1 MIVYVVEEPRE
12 SCWGYYCEDTEV
24 VGVYESKKKALAKVK
39 EMEKI
44 NKLVNNAYISH
55 DELLLIKEELRLAN
69 LLKNIKNIAHL
80 RQELVV

>member
-1 MIVYVVEEPRE
+1 MIVYVVEEIGE

-44 NKLVNNAYISH
+44 NKYRAYYITTY
-55 DELLLIKEELRLAN
+55 DTETGGIIN
-69 LLKNIKNIAHL
+69 D
-80 RQELVV
+80 

>member
-1 MIVYVVEEPRE
+1 MIVYVVEETGE

-44 NKLVNNAYISH
+44 NKYSDYDITTYDTETGVVVH
-55 DELLLIKEELRLAN
+55 D
-69 LLKNIKNIAHL
+69 
-80 RQELVV
+80 

>member
-1 MIVYVVEEPRE
+1 MIVYVVEEIGE

-44 NKLVNNAYISH
+44 NKYSDYAIETWDTLTGGLENA
-55 DELLLIKEELRLAN
+55 ECV
-69 LLKNIKNIAHL
+69 LK
-80 RQELVV
+80 

>member
-1 MIVYVVEEPRE
+1 MRVYVVEEIGE

-44 NKLVNNAYISH
+44 NKYSNWGDN
-55 DELLLIKEELRLAN
+55 K
-69 LLKNIKNIAHL
+69 
-80 RQELVV
+80 

>member
-1 MIVYVVEEPRE
+1 MIVYAVEEIGE

-44 NKLVNNAYISH
+44 NKYSDYDITTYDTETGVVVH
-55 DELLLIKEELRLAN
+55 D
-69 LLKNIKNIAHL
+69 
-80 RQELVV
+80 

>member
-1 MIVYVVEEPRE
+1 MIVYVVEEIGE

-44 NKLVNNAYISH
+44 NNYSDYDITTYDTETGGIIN
-55 DELLLIKEELRLAN
+55 D
-69 LLKNIKNIAHL
+69 
-80 RQELVV
+80 